1 MLFLLSQREIGVQT
15 RVSKDVN
22 QTIKKARRIY
32 MSLHPCGFRLRVLEK
47 VLKECY
53 NSYLGF

>member
-1 MLFLLSQREIGVQT
+1 MQT

-32 MSLHPCGFRLRVLEK
+32 TSLHPCGFHLRVLEIMR
-47 VLKECY
+47 KECY
-53 NSYLGF
+53 NSYLGL